1 MSMPKM
7 VLNPVKPLLPPNPVS
22 LRKNRSDAANTMAW
36 VIIEKYT
43 SLIFERKAKNPN
55 IKATTAGTNTT
66 NIIAQ
71 AKLSVPAQNQGILS
85 QLKNRIN
92 SGKLLP
98 DAWRI
103 RYIPIAYPPRAKY
116 KPCPRLKI
124 PAYPHTKSSAKAT
137 IAKHMILPIKV
148 TQ

>member
-22 LRKNRSDAANTMAW
+22 LRKNNSDAANTMAW

-92 SGKLLP
+92 SGKLSP

-103 RYIPIAYPPRAKY
+103 RYIPIA
-116 KPCPRLKI
+116 
-124 PAYPHTKSSAKAT
+124 
-137 IAKHMILPIKV
+137 
-148 TQ
+148 